1 MRFIIDNY
9 TTASSSQALYFA
21 EHLNEME
28 EHEVRMLKQGQ
39 ESIFD
44 AFDRFKPDFY
54 ITSTGLLSKDAVVYI
69 SQSKNIKLIISTN
82 DANNS
87 DVVEIES
94 ALLDSKIN
102 CPFFISNLRD
112 EKKPMTK
119 KTKVIRFMECV
130 DLNFD
135 ADVGVDYSIDKLVM
149 VGSNTDSVR
158 NYNGTF
164 HVASHN
170 QDMAKVVDVCLPI
183 NLMVS
188 IISKY
193 KEVIFQE
200 IGDYLPQLFFHSI
213 ASGIPTYYDLEDK
226 ERSDIVDTMC
236 DKVFG
241 VGNKLNYTSSDKIT
255 DFDSLKEL
263 VLEKHTS
270 TRRVKSLLSQ
280 LPTKK

>member
-149 VGSNTDSVR
+149 VGSKTDSVR

-226 ERSDIVDTMC
+226 ERSDVVDTMC